1 MDLEIRERDEA
12 GNLTATYIGSS
23 TDQGKNRLDI
33 ITHNLW
39 TRVLA
44 VFLPAGYPHSVTE
57 DYMWYQIYDSLQAFS
72 SSIAGLLSSRAVLQG
87 VGVGDASANPTTAL
101 LLSILQ
107 ESTGRIATIL
117 FADRL
122 GTSLSP
128 ECKMYRLA
136 ADIFN
141 DAAMLLD
148 CLSPALPRGPR
159 TLLLS
164 SSSVLRALCGV
175 TAGSSKASLSA
186 HFAKWGNLGELN
198 AKDSSQETI
207 ISLIGM
213 LAGSVLVSYVSSP
226 MTTWSCLLLL
236 LSIHLAMNRAAVR
249 AVSMHT
255 LNGQRANIVFS
266 TFLDQGTVL
275 SPKEVSL
282 QERIFEWDG
291 VLRWRQSSP
300 LASAKIGHPLKDL
313 LASLAPA
320 HAKTGSI
327 RDAEAKMMR
336 LIRLYSQE
344 EFLLW
349 YDAPQRVG
357 HIALK
362 EGAAAKSQ
370 LKAWALTLWI
380 TQRHRMDGSSEATS
394 ASFEST
400 LDLQRSSL
408 QDLSSR
414 WSDCIQRL
422 RTAGWDIDVASLET
436 TSGSRICVQG

>member
-1 MDLEIRERDEA
+1 MWRHRWVIQSKFERSLRQVGEPW
-12 GNLTATYIGSS
+12 GIECS
-23 TDQGKNRLDI
+23 
-33 ITHNLW
+33 
-39 TRVLA
+39 
-44 VFLPAGYPHSVTE
+44 
-57 DYMWYQIYDSLQAFS
+57 MW
-72 SSIAGLLSSRAVLQG
+72 
-87 VGVGDASANPTTAL
+87 TAL
-101 LLSILQ
+101 RQ
-107 ESTGRIATIL
+107 RIVY
-117 FADRL
+117 
-122 GTSLSP
+122 GNS
-128 ECKMYRLA
+128 E
-136 ADIFN
+136 
-141 DAAMLLD
+141 
-148 CLSPALPRGPR
+148 
-159 TLLLS
+159 TLH
-164 SSSVLRALCGV
+164 G
-175 TAGSSKASLSA
+175 KQ
-186 HFAKWGNLGELN
+186 
-198 AKDSSQETI
+198 KDSSQETV
-207 ISLIGM
+207 ISLMGM
-213 LAGSVLVSYVSSP
+213 LVRDSSAYMGNYTADETLKAGSVLVSYVSSP
-226 MTTWSCLLLL
+226 MTTWSCLILL

-255 LNGQRANIVFS
+255 LNRQRANIVFS
-266 TFLDQGTVL
+266 TFLDEGTVL

-291 VLRWRQSSP
+291 VLRWRHSSP
-300 LASAKIGHPLKDL
+300 LATAKIGHPLKDL

-320 HAKTGSI
+320 HEKTGSI

-370 LKAWALTLWI
+370 LKAWALMLWI
-380 TQRHRMDGSSEATS
+380 THRHRMDGNSEATS

-414 WSDCIQRL
+414 WADCIQRL

-436 TSGSRICVQG
+436 ISGSRICVQG